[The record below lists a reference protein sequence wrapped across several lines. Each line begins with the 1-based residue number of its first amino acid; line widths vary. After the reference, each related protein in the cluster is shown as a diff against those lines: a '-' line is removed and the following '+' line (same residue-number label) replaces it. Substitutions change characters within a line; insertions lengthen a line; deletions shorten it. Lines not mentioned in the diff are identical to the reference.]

1 MLAVLKH
8 KSCFFWQHCSGS
20 QFQKRTIAKEYV
32 LCVHV
37 MQYFTFLKT
46 QQIYIAG
53 ASCQNLWFFPFTQRH
68 NCIHIF
74 MIYQLHALIVN
85 YMHTVHLMGF
95 SLCLLTLELNYKGKQ
110 AWQGSRWFLEWSEVT
125 PGFCGVCGRNGFCA
139 HGFVAYLWMPM
150 QAPHSSYSKTV
161 GLEFTEKYL
170 SLVLWYHT
178 TDKAKSK
185 PWIKMVFLWWTM
197 PISSAPFICGH
208 QNQSPVHQE
217 KQLMHVRLISGI
229 EQWEVLQTLH
239 THKKKSSS
247 RSYYNNISMQN
258 QTCTKITKDD
268 HSGNR
273 ILCFTFIWRQ
283 SGDPDFHPNPQEK
296 PSENQNNYRCAICS
310 TVVF

>member
-1 MLAVLKH
+1 
-8 KSCFFWQHCSGS
+8 
-20 QFQKRTIAKEYV
+20 
-32 LCVHV
+32 
-37 MQYFTFLKT
+37 
-46 QQIYIAG
+46 
-53 ASCQNLWFFPFTQRH
+53 
-68 NCIHIF
+68 

-110 AWQGSRWFLEWSEVT
+110 AWQGSRWFLEWSEAT
-125 PGFCGVCGRNGFCA
+125 HSWFLWCLWQKWILCSWLCGISLD
-139 HGFVAYLWMPM
+139 AY
-150 QAPHSSYSKTV
+150 AGTHSSYSKTV

-239 THKKKSSS
+239 THKKKKKVAAEV
-247 RSYYNNISMQN
+247 IIIIFQ
-258 QTCTKITKDD
+258 CKTKHAQK
-268 HSGNR
+268 
-273 ILCFTFIWRQ
+273 
-283 SGDPDFHPNPQEK
+283 
-296 PSENQNNYRCAICS
+296 
-310 TVVF
+310 